1 MSQEIRRGTTES
13 ICLHD
18 TSQDLVSCGLPA
30 AQREPNARLA
40 RPELTLEV
48 ATMTHDSLLR
58 SGDRHQVG
66 QRGNA
71 LTSRRAELTKPPPF
85 RSHVEI

>member
-1 MSQEIRRGTTES
+1 MSQEIRRGTNES

-48 ATMTHDSLLR
+48 ATRRRIHCCVLAIVSRWVKGGM
-58 SGDRHQVG
+58 
-66 QRGNA
+66 
-71 LTSRRAELTKPPPF
+71 LTRRDVLN
-85 RSHVEI
+85 